1 MRHLMIL
8 RGFPDCAVGG
18 VDVTDKE
25 QVRLPRA
32 LWCATRPG
40 PNPVAPAQ
48 QHETCVRVC
57 SRVVSLSKRSRVL
70 LSRVLLTLFL
80 VIVFTG
86 VAWDDNGSD
95 GRYLGIDV
103 AVGLGTTAVIYACWW
118 LVKRSLV
125 GTKRALHEGYRDA
138 LALER
143 KQGRYLPRCL
153 SEPSRSVKPT
163 PVVRDLAGR
172 AGRFVGS
179 VQRAYRDG
187 RTDSG

>member
-1 MRHLMIL
+1 ML
-8 RGFPDCAVGG
+8 
-18 VDVTDKE
+18 
-25 QVRLPRA
+25 
-32 LWCATRPG
+32 
-40 PNPVAPAQ
+40 
-48 QHETCVRVC
+48 
-57 SRVVSLSKRSRVL
+57 RVVSVSKRSRVL

-86 VAWDDNGSD
+86 VAWDDKGSD

-103 AVGLGTTAVIYACWW
+103 ATGLGANAVIYACWW

-125 GTKRALHEGYRDA
+125 GAKRALHEGYRDA

-143 KQGRYLPRCL
+143 KQGRYLPRWL
-153 SEPSRSVKPT
+153 SEPRRSAKPT

-172 AGRFVGS
+172 AGRLVGS

>member
-1 MRHLMIL
+1 MLSVVL
-8 RGFPDCAVGG
+8 
-18 VDVTDKE
+18 
-25 QVRLPRA
+25 VRK
-32 LWCATRPG
+32 G
-40 PNPVAPAQ
+40 
-48 QHETCVRVC
+48 
-57 SRVVSLSKRSRVL
+57 SRVL
-70 LSRVLLTLFL
+70 LRRVLLALFL

-95 GRYLGIDV
+95 GRYLGIDL
-103 AVGLGTTAVIYACWW
+103 AVGVGTTAVIYGCWW
-118 LVKRSLV
+118 LVKRSLI
-125 GTKRALHEGYRDA
+125 GAKRALREGYGDA

-143 KQGRYLPRCL
+143 RQRPYVARRS
-153 SEPSRSVKPT
+153 SEPGRGAKPT